1 MAMPTIILHIQNEDP
16 VLGEVDEL
24 PSMADSM
31 ILVRNPRM
39 RDGKELHYLN
49 TEVNEVIWNLAR
61 VTFIEVMGGD
71 SDDEIISFVR
81 E

>member
-1 MAMPTIILHIQNEDP
+1 MPTIILHIQNEDP